1 MLFLIASCGEESAF
15 ASDETN
21 DELAVQPDPHFIAEL
36 ERQVSAIPPASQ
48 TNEEK
53 CAFYQS
59 RGVANFRLGR
69 YPAAIADL
77 TQAEASIGY
86 WQTNTAPCSRDII
99 RDALISAYEESGDFV
114 ADIEYLKR
122 TLDKL
127 SASDLTRH
135 LFIDTGLAH
144 AQLDL
149 GRLPEANASLE
160 SAKGLLLR
168 LRHSSRIVTLEASAA
183 IHGVDARLQMTEGN
197 YRAGVELAR
206 QEVDIR
212 REILHAQSELYVPNS
227 EAALEGRRY
236 VAIAE
241 ARLAYA
247 LISTGKL
254 GEAGHF
260 ARLSY
265 VEVATLSG
273 FGSNRTVSALKLLAI
288 IRLREG
294 HIKQAE
300 QLFDRA
306 LQAADRAKIVPY
318 SLGLAELRAWK
329 GLVLNMQGRWAK
341 SAEIFRQRD
350 TGMRESEEQFSRFGA
365 RHSEWAL
372 ALLNLGKSA
381 QAEGMLRHQI
391 TGAERL
397 PRPDPADIAVFRG
410 YLGNTLSAQGKSEAA
425 LAQYRLALPELVKPW
440 RYGGGDDGKDAAIGY
455 VQQYKLRVIVEGY
468 LELLARMAR
477 SGETPAGID
486 VAGETFGLAD
496 TVRNGLVQR
505 AITASTA
512 RTSLPNSQLAGLAR
526 REQDAANRA
535 QSLGSLLE
543 RVSLMPNKQTDDAT
557 INALEREVRLAQ
569 EQQAA
574 LAKEITARFPTYA
587 ELVAPRATAISDV
600 RRLLRPDEAVVAF
613 FVGARQTYVW
623 TLEGDTSRFRAIPIS
638 RERLLQQVESLRH
651 SVDLSDG
658 TLKRFDVAAAQ
669 QLYSSLLAP
678 DGALWATARTLIVI
692 PDGPLAQI
700 PLGLL
705 LTGRD
710 GDVTDGSQ
718 GIDANRPW
726 LIKRVAISEFSSAN
740 VLLALRTASTKAAER
755 RPFLG
760 FGDPV
765 FAAQPPAGERTTRG
779 LSVRDLVVAPAA
791 ADTDTAPASAR
802 PSGVPLVEAFSHLPP
817 LPDTGEELRDIA
829 RSTGADLQ
837 RDLFLGVR
845 ATVGNVKAAELSR
858 YRVVAFA
865 THSLAPGEVTGLDEP
880 ALAMSNPALVSDPG
894 SNGFLSIDD
903 ILSLTLDADWVV
915 LSACNT
921 GKHDDENGESASGLE
936 RAFFYAGARGIL
948 VSNWAVETVSA
959 RLLTTTLFRNQAA
972 DHRMSRAQAL
982 RQAMLE
988 VMRTP
993 GEKYG
998 HPAFWAA
1005 FSLVGDGRD

>member
-1 MLFLIASCGEESAF
+1 MIAPLMQTRCRRVCSSTRSLILVLRFCTMLFLIATCCEGSAF
-15 ASDETN
+15 AGDETN
-21 DELAVQPDPHFIAEL
+21 DELAVQPDPRFIAEL
-36 ERQVSAIPPASQ
+36 ERQVAAIPPAEQ

-86 WQTNTAPCSRDII
+86 WQKNAASCNRDII
-99 RDALISAYEESGDFV
+99 RVTLISAYEESGDIV
-114 ADIEYLKR
+114 ADIEYVKR

-135 LFIDTGLAH
+135 LFIDTDLAH

-149 GRLPEANASLE
+149 GRLPEAGASLE

-168 LRHSSRIVTLEASAA
+168 LRHSSRIVTLEASAV
-183 IHGVDARLQMTEGN
+183 IHGVDARLQMSEGN

-212 REILHAQSELYVPNS
+212 REILHAKSELYGPDS

-241 ARLAYA
+241 TRLAYA

-265 VEVATLSG
+265 VEVSTLSG
-273 FGSNRTVSALKLLAI
+273 FGSNRTASALKLLAI

-306 LQAADRAKIVPY
+306 LQAADQAKIVPY

-329 GLVLNMQGRWAK
+329 GLVLNMQGRWAE

-350 TGMRESEEQFSRFGA
+350 TAMRESEEQFSMFGA

-391 TGAERL
+391 TGAERR

-425 LAQYRLALPELVKPW
+425 LIQYRLALPELAKPW

-455 VQQYKLRVIVEGY
+455 VQQYKVRVIVEGY
-468 LELLARMAR
+468 LELLAKLAK
-477 SGETPAGID
+477 SGEAPAGID
-486 VAGETFGLAD
+486 VPGDTFRLAD
-496 TVRNGLVQR
+496 TVRNGVVQR

-512 RTSLPNSQLAGLAR
+512 RTSLPDRQLAELAR

-535 QSLGSLLE
+535 QSLGNLLE

-587 ELVAPRATAISDV
+587 DLVAPRPTAINDV
-600 RRLLRPDEAVVAF
+600 GRLLRPGEAMVAF

-623 TLEGDTSRFRAIPIS
+623 TLAGDISRFRAVPIS

-658 TLKRFDVAAAQ
+658 TLKRFDFAAAQ
-669 QLYSSLLAP
+669 ELYSTLLAP
-678 DGALWATARTLIVI
+678 DAALWETARTLIVI

-710 GDVTDGSQ
+710 GEVTDGSR
-718 GIDANRPW
+718 GIDADRPW

-740 VLLALRTASTKAAER
+740 VLLSLRTASTTAAER

-765 FAAQPPAGERTTRG
+765 FVAQAPAGERSTRG

-791 ADTDTAPASAR
+791 ADTDTAPASALGAKQDTTLPKLSR
-802 PSGVPLVEAFSHLPP
+802 PSGVPLVEAFSTCHRCPIPGKNCVTLPV
-817 LPDTGEELRDIA
+817 
-829 RSTGADLQ
+829 
-837 RDLFLGVR
+837 VR
-845 ATVGNVKAAELSR
+845 
-858 YRVVAFA
+858 
-865 THSLAPGEVTGLDEP
+865 
-880 ALAMSNPALVSDPG
+880 
-894 SNGFLSIDD
+894 
-903 ILSLTLDADWVV
+903 
-915 LSACNT
+915 
-921 GKHDDENGESASGLE
+921 E
-936 RAFFYAGARGIL
+936 RTFNAISFWARGPP
-948 VSNWAVETVSA
+948 SE
-959 RLLTTTLFRNQAA
+959 
-972 DHRMSRAQAL
+972 M
-982 RQAMLE
+982 
-988 VMRTP
+988 
-993 GEKYG
+993 
-998 HPAFWAA
+998 
-1005 FSLVGDGRD
+1005 